1 MEALHRHSH
10 PGLDRGGVY
19 LSLPEIPSTSSCF
32 SISAS
37 FRSTTPLTAGVLPS
51 PSSCSPV
58 CSAPQG
64 PDCGAGPHR
73 HLPVSD
79 QREPAARCLLA
90 EGGKPG
96 KSEHPSILFFYFFFP
111 ALRLQRC
118 SGLSQLS
125 QCEGRAYILERETHK
140 LFFVEN
146 TTWI

>member
-37 FRSTTPLTAGVLPS
+37 VRSTTPLTAGVLPP

-96 KSEHPSILFFYFFFP
+96 KSEHPSILFFYFFVLHSDSSGAP
-111 ALRLQRC
+111 VCPSCLSVKGGPTSLR
-118 SGLSQLS
+118 
-125 QCEGRAYILERETHK
+125 ERHTNY
-140 LFFVEN
+140 FFLK
-146 TTWI
+146 TRHG

>member
-32 SISAS
+32 SISPS
-37 FRSTTPLTAGVLPS
+37 FCATTALTAGVLPS

-96 KSEHPSILFFYFFFP
+96 KRFFFV
-111 ALRLQRC
+111 L
-118 SGLSQLS
+118 
-125 QCEGRAYILERETHK
+125 H
-140 LFFVEN
+140 
-146 TTWI
+146 